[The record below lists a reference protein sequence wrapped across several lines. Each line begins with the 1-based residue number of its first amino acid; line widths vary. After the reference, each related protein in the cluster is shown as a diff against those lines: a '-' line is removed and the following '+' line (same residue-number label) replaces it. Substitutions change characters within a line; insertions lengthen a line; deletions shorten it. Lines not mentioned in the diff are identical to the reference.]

1 MADIDFTA
9 KQSQSNTEESRAGAM
24 ACLNAMR
31 IIQRIE
37 NHPDPECSMAD
48 WWKDKDAAVTAMLQ
62 AAGVQS
68 GFISGFIATLAE
80 YVHMVEFTG
89 APDPHEWEPEA
100 TMTDEEKAAYRE
112 EFGKGVEEPM
122 EADHV

>member
-1 MADIDFTA
+1 M
-9 KQSQSNTEESRAGAM
+9 SNTEESRAGAM

-48 WWKDKDAAVTAMLQ
+48 WWKNKDAAVIAMLQ

-68 GFISGFIATLAE
+68 GFISGFISTFAE
-80 YVHMVEFTG
+80 YFSIHEAGAIHDPFT
-89 APDPHEWEPEA
+89 WTPEA

-112 EFGKGVEEPM
+112 EFGKGVEELM
-122 EADHV
+122 ETDHA